1 MFWGSLIPHAGPDMG
16 FALGGLICVCAGLAG
31 GVLGL
36 AALLK
41 LAVVLANRTV
51 GPVAEKEKP
60 LSRGGIAEWDWD
72 DWDDED
78 EHDNSRPFA
87 QSREWKPAIPE
98 PSVLKSA
105 GIVAVTAFATVLGF
119 VLLSFAAEGM
129 GLRPG
134 RDETQFALAVVELP
148 VVGFILSAL
157 LSALLPTGFWRAAMI
172 TFLYGLLLFALA
184 VFFGMAIFVLRAF
197 L

>member
-1 MFWGSLIPHAGPDMG
+1 MFWGSSIPRAGQDMG
-16 FALGGLICVCAGLAG
+16 FALGGLVCVCAGLAG

-41 LAVVLANRTV
+41 LAVVLANRTI
-51 GPVAEKEKP
+51 GSVAEKTP
-60 LSRGGIAEWDWD
+60 SRGGVTEWDWD
-72 DWDDED
+72 DWDDEY

-87 QSREWKPAIPE
+87 QPWERKPAIPE

-105 GIVAVTAFATVLGF
+105 GIVAITSFATVLGF
-119 VLLSFAAEGM
+119 VLLSFAAEGT

-134 RDETQFALAVVELP
+134 REETQFALAIVELP
-148 VVGFILSAL
+148 IVGFILSAL
-157 LSALLPTGFWRAAMI
+157 LVAMLPTGFWRAAMI

-184 VFFGMAIFVLRAF
+184 VFFGMVIFVMRAF